1 MSIFLKIATVCVALL
16 GLSAVNGF
24 AADVRYDGL
33 YRYHE
38 PAKQVSIYLRFYSD
52 GTVLST
58 ASTGKPDEVAKWLHR
73 GSNVD
78 SGHFTVEKEDIHFTI
93 STVQGGNDC
102 GGILKETLILLKCAD
117 TDASLLFEFLPMRLA
132 K

>member
-1 MSIFLKIATVCVALL
+1 MNIFLKIATVCIALS
-16 GLSAVNGF
+16 GLTAVKGF
-24 AADVRYDGL
+24 ALDVRYDGL

-38 PAKQVSIYLRFYSD
+38 PAKQVSIYLRFYPD

-73 GSNVD
+73 GSKID
-78 SGHFTVEKEDIHFTI
+78 SGNFAVEKEEIRFAI
-93 STVQGGNDC
+93 STAQGSNDC
-102 GGILKETLILLKCAD
+102 GGVLKETLILLKCAD
-117 TDASLLFEFLPMRLA
+117 TDASLLFEFLPMRLP